1 MRLVGFAV
9 VGTMADDGGG
19 VGVDVDVVVDIDVW
33 LEGVV
38 VAGVDLGLEE
48 LLFGEG
54 ACDLGKVHLSL
65 VLAR

>member
-9 VGTMADDGGG
+9 VSTMADDGTG
-19 VGVDVDVVVDIDVW
+19 VGVDIGVVVDVDVG

-38 VAGVDLGLEE
+38 VAGVDLGLETI
-48 LLFGEG
+48 LVGEG
-54 ACDLGKVHLSL
+54 ACNLGKVLLSL

>member
-9 VGTMADDGGG
+9 VSTMAEDGRG
-19 VGVDVDVVVDIDVW
+19 VGVDVDVG

-48 LLFGEG
+48 VVFGEG

-65 VLAR
+65 VLAQ